1 MVISDLAEIRRRTES
16 NEAENLDFRR
26 HIAAHH
32 LSIEPF
38 HILAND
44 IAART
49 DCTACANCCR
59 HTIVDVSPAEIRVI
73 AAFLG
78 IADEQVI
85 QMYTDRASRF
95 AVEQGASQHGQ
106 RLCLSGWQPVH
117 DLRSSPACVPQF
129 SPHSLAFHDS
139 RRQVVLAL
147 PPRGHLS
154 HRVQRARILQKARG
168 LSGRGVLSLVKQG
181 SPSEQPVRDRI
192 AASLSASPRFL
203 RRVLHRE
210 QVCLALSQSMLSR
223 DGPA

>member
-16 NEAENLDFRR
+16 NEAANLDFRR

-85 QMYTDRASRF
+85 QMYTDRAS
-95 AVEQGASQHGQ
+95 
-106 RLCLSGWQPVH
+106 
-117 DLRSSPACVPQF
+117 
-129 SPHSLAFHDS
+129 
-139 RRQVVLAL
+139 
-147 PPRGHLS
+147 
-154 HRVQRARILQKARG
+154 
-168 LSGRGVLSLVKQG
+168 G
-181 SPSEQPVRDRI
+181 SPS
-192 AASLSASPRFL
+192 S
-203 RRVLHRE
+203 RVLRNTDNACVFLDGNLCMIYE
-210 QVCLALSQSMLSR
+210 ARPLACRNFPHIRSHSTTVGGRWSSLCRRAAICPIVYNALESYKKLVGYRAGGS
-223 DGPA
+223 